1 MWRAFVFTD
10 TGRVYLDRIALT
22 KAGEE
27 EIVKN
32 GGVEALLRAIAP
44 EKETHEEMLTPV
56 FRLLERISK
65 DPKHMQKIRENDGVE
80 VLVRQLEKHTD
91 NEVVLRAGGRLLA
104 KIAEGD
110 LEETIKRLNAG
121 NLSDKAKELA
131 VALISNLA
139 LQPENIEEI
148 MKKGGIVALVKN
160 FDKFNVKTKA
170 AAARAL
176 QRIAAKNT
184 ANVDELIESGALDV
198 LIEAIKNPENNE
210 ELLTAATQALTEIA
224 RSSLKHATLVDEK
237 GGVVAVV
244 EALKKYS
251 TMSRFSEAALEFIE
265 TLCGVGFNQDKISG
279 LGAVEAIIAAM
290 RTNAEDAE
298 LHLRGHL
305 ALLGLVSYDDS
316 NANREVVKKILLA
329 NGAKVLCDSINTHA
343 ANAAIVKAA
352 VALLLA
358 LVNLDKSS
366 KDHILKSNGIT
377 SIVRGI
383 FVQYQQEFLGR
394 SIISRDADYERSV
407 RNLLAVLV
415 DKKAI
420 TGLGKKLSGA
430 NLQKVC
436 VFAKVQTFAD
446 YMTKDNIGTALAEGL
461 KSVAHAGGGGTLPLI
476 AMAMWS
482 VGRASVPCLDHL
494 VGSSCVEATLDA
506 IRTLPS
512 KPVAVYPCLR
522 ALLMFAGSQSSKNK
536 VASNNGIDACV
547 VAMRSNAEDSGI
559 NATAIDVQI
568 ALATTDALASDV
580 LFKGGVRQINK
591 MIMDSSASP
600 EFERACE
607 RGLVLINRV
616 ASVRQASASIRTQMV
631 KQGTIDAVTTAMS
644 AYPKNA
650 TIEEVGGII
659 LAKLYDESAVET
671 AVAEMKRLTEELK
684 TTSQPVKTMPKLGK
698 ATATVGYL
706 ALNEKNVDTIHQ
718 CQGPEIVIDALSTI
732 GKQEVSSER
741 EYCRSNAF
749 RALGQM
755 GAVKA
760 LPSKLGVTKLVINA
774 LNAPVESV
782 TLNEKLGVLNA
793 IGYLAN
799 VDSTR
804 KELIGAKAIESIVNL
819 LSTHST
825 DEQIVVASLSAL
837 ASLTKDKQGV
847 DAAVKAGALDIVMNL
862 LKNNAETMSPLM
874 AVAALEVLAHFAT
887 IAKNVE
893 LMDNDGIIDAVSLV
907 LDKVCGDPT
916 KPYPKVLGAAASL
929 LCALAINES
938 MASRVVNKG
947 ALAKVV
953 GVANSSQ
960 AYLSDAN
967 CMAAVSK
974 LIEICT
980 KHESLRAQVAKIPGV
995 VALLTE
1001 AMDENGDSEQ
1011 IVTNS
1016 SKALINL
1023 MGANPETIKEML
1035 KEIRDLLKAVE
1046 KKPSPELLEKLLKAS
1061 KKLANLALIEGIFNA
1076 DDGKEVGGTAMQMYE
1091 TVKMKVQEGQIK
1103 NDLLST
1109 AIQLLARTAAHSGEK
1124 IESERAIP
1132 LLLKS
1137 LEENQSNPLVLV
1149 ETLKALGNLIEND
1162 PNGLKQ
1168 VTGANG
1174 IKLIESIKAT
1184 TTDENV
1190 RVTAEHTL
1198 QQFKKAAA
1206 VNPSALVR
1214 DRLGAKALVQ
1224 LLAAIEDPQD
1234 SKNFL
1239 KTIAGEQGGVQ
1250 ALMKIVA
1257 SPEFRQLSPEL
1268 RAQVFE
1274 ALDELGEN
1282 LKLEKEEVGVLFEAL
1297 EYATAKEKGTIL
1309 KLLGKSNFTPQVS
1322 QELLQ
1327 KGAMA
1332 KLLELMSSDELKKDE
1347 KGLLAGLQ
1355 ALNKMMENEELAE
1368 QFLKL
1373 GGAAKVVEIMKNT
1386 DNQEV
1391 KNEGLKL
1398 LAKGAQKPQG
1408 VEGLQLGP
1416 EVIPLLAGLSAG
1428 FQGEERHIYNGLM
1441 DQLNGLHQEEG
1452 PGMITE
1458 RFDNLLNRLHE
1469 TEGISAHLAENGK
1482 VYYSNAEGVTSWKKP
1497 SALVNAE
1504 QQGIGLNK
1512 IAENNPELVP
1522 QVGETQL
1529 ENAVGILNKFKS
1541 EPLKLKELLKALA
1554 ALAVNEGNRE
1564 AMLKAGVLEAV
1575 IKAMQGED
1583 VDVEFLIAAVKLL
1596 NQFAKNKVFKEKIC
1610 EIGGIAAL
1618 IAIMIKYIDEEELV
1632 GLCLK
1637 TLSNLAF
1644 NSKVCVD
1651 EIMLQKGPK
1660 AVKSVVG
1667 KYKTTIPILTS
1678 AMAMLTNLMYKSAKN
1693 KQHIGSLLRK
1703 EILSTLRNQHHDEKL
1718 FKQTMRAV
1726 GAVAWVDEHVRWMV
1740 VNGVTKT
1747 LVAGMKTHA
1756 DNVPVQKL
1764 AIDVIGNLASVNEED
1779 IMDDIEKGNTQ
1790 SVVDYILLEGGAK
1803 KIIQVVSLTITDAE
1817 QDPTLLVNGM
1827 RTLGYMASARANV
1840 AERLI
1845 QMGIVDLVLLAMQK
1859 YDWDEDILEES
1870 MRLIAYLCY
1879 YDAGINKVY
1888 KSDGVRIILT
1898 QMESHAEEADFAL
1911 IGADALKA
1919 MVSRQEALQ
1928 PVGKEIVKYQGI
1940 DTILKKVMANN
1951 MQSKD
1956 LIRACLFILIPL
1968 CTFNEDISKEVAQ
1981 TGMRII
1987 LKAITTYRDDTE
1999 VLIPAFKLIGHLAFT
2014 KDNLKIIV
2022 QFGGIGLLIDAVL
2035 THPEEF
2041 DMVKQSI
2048 KTLDNVAMASPEH
2061 SKIVQEAGGSKTI
2074 EEVMKAYEGSGHED
2088 LLNTCK
2094 GALLSM
2100 TELEKHPARPKFMY
2114 NQRHEMNDPNVD
2126 PLQKFRNTLLTG
2138 TVMGV
2143 FKGTKKSE
2151 KHFRVSKDWVNL
2163 QWKDPKTGAK
2173 KKTNDK
2179 VKLKDIAAVHLGQRD
2194 FNDKQ
2199 KKKSKP
2205 KNCFSIVTSANEK
2218 ICIEANTTQDQQL
2231 WIAALEAVIETAA
2244 HNPKWLK

>member
-1 MWRAFVFTD
+1 MRA
-10 TGRVYLDRIALT
+10 LD
-22 KAGEE
+22 
-27 EIVKN
+27 
-32 GGVEALLRAIAP
+32 P

-65 DPKHMQKIRENDGVE
+65 DPEHMQRIRDNDGVE

-148 MKKGGIVALVKN
+148 IKKGGIQALVKN

-176 QRIAAKNT
+176 QRIAAKDPN
-184 ANVDELIESGALDV
+184 NVDELIETGALEAM
-198 LIEAIKNPENNE
+198 IEAIKNPENSE
-210 ELLTAATQALTEIA
+210 ELLTAATQMLTEVA
-224 RSSLKHATLVDEK
+224 RTSLKHAQIVDEK
-237 GGVVAVV
+237 GGVVAVI

-251 TMSRFSEAALEFIE
+251 DMPRFGEAALEFVQ
-265 TLCGVGFNQDKISG
+265 TLCGVGFDQNKIDG
-279 LGAVEAIIAAM
+279 LGAVEAIISAM
-290 RTNAEDAE
+290 RGSPNDAD

-305 ALLGLVSYDDS
+305 ALLGLVSYDDTKT
-316 NANREVVKKILLA
+316 NQGVVKKILLA
-329 NGAKVLCDSINTHA
+329 NGAKVLCDSVSAHA
-343 ANAAIVKAA
+343 ANAAVVKAG
-352 VALLLA
+352 VALLLS
-358 LVNLDKSS
+358 VVTLDKTA
-366 KDHILKSNGIT
+366 KDHIVKSNGIA
-377 SIVRGI
+377 SIVRAV
-383 FVQYQQEFLGR
+383 FVQYQQEFLGK
-394 SIISRDADYERSV
+394 SLISRDADYERNV

-415 DKKAI
+415 DKNMI
-420 TGLGKKLSGA
+420 SGLGKKLSGG

-446 YMTKDNIGTALAEGL
+446 YMTKDNIGGSLSEGL
-461 KSVAHAGGGGTLPLI
+461 KSLAHAGSGPTLPLI
-476 AMAMWS
+476 AMAMWA
-482 VGRASVPCLDHL
+482 VGRASVQCLDHL
-494 VGSSCVEATLDA
+494 VNKNCVEATLDA

-512 KPVAVYPCLR
+512 KPTAVLPLLR
-522 ALLMFAGSQSSKNK
+522 ALLMFAGSASSKNK

-547 VAMRSNAEDSGI
+547 VAMRSNAEDHEI
-559 NATAIDVQI
+559 NTSAIDVQI
-568 ALATTDALASDV
+568 ALASTDALAADV

-591 MIMDSSASP
+591 MIMDSSSSP

-616 ASVRQASASIRTQMV
+616 ASVRQAASSIKTQMV

-644 AYPKNA
+644 AYPKNS

-659 LAKLYDESAVET
+659 LAKLYDQSAVEA
-671 AVAEMKRLTEELK
+671 AVEEMRRLAEELK
-684 TTSQPVKTMPKLGK
+684 TTSQPEKVMPKLGK

-706 ALNEKNVDTIHQ
+706 ALNEGNVDIIREKE
-718 CQGPEIVIDALSTI
+718 GPQILIAALATI
-732 GKQEVSSER
+732 GKQQQSSER
-741 EYCRSNAF
+741 EYCRRNAF

-755 GAVKA
+755 GAIKA
-760 LPSKLGVTKLVINA
+760 LPSNLGVTKLITSA
-774 LNAPVESV
+774 LNASVEDV
-782 TLNEKLGVLNA
+782 TLPEKVGVLNA
-793 IGYLAN
+793 ISYLAN
-799 VDSTR
+799 VDATR
-804 KELIGAKAIESIVNL
+804 TELIKAKAIESIVTL
-819 LSTHST
+819 LASHST
-825 DEQIVVASLSAL
+825 DEQLVVAALSSL
-837 ASLTKDKQGV
+837 ASLTRTKDGV
-847 DAAVKAGALDIVMNL
+847 TAAMNAGAVDLVMNL
-862 LKNNAETMSPLM
+862 VKNNAETMTPLM
-874 AVAALEVLAHFAT
+874 AVAAMEVLANLAT
-887 IAKNVE
+887 VPKNVE
-893 LMDNDGIIDAVSLV
+893 RMDEDGVIDAISLV
-907 LDKVCGDPT
+907 LDKVCGDPS
-916 KPYPKVLGAAASL
+916 KPYPKVLGSAATL
-929 LCALAINES
+929 LNALAINEA
-938 MASRVVNKG
+938 MATRIVSKG
-947 ALAKVV
+947 GVAKVV

-960 AYLSDAN
+960 TYLSDAE
-967 CMAAVSK
+967 CMKAVSK
-974 LIEICT
+974 LLETCSGY
-980 KHESLRAQVAKIPGV
+980 ESLRAQVAKIPGV

-1001 AMDENGDSEQ
+1001 AMDENGDNEH
-1011 IVTNS
+1011 IVASS
-1016 SKALINL
+1016 SKVLMNL
-1023 MGANPETIKEML
+1023 MGANPESIKEIL

-1046 KKPSPELLEKLLKAS
+1046 KKPNPVLLEKLLKAS
-1061 KKLANLALIEGIFNA
+1061 KKLANLALIEGIFSA
-1076 DDGKEVGGTAMQMYE
+1076 EDGKEVGDTAMNMYE

-1132 LLLKS
+1132 LLLKA
-1137 LEENQSNPLVLV
+1137 LEENQSNPLILV
-1149 ETLKALGNLIEND
+1149 ETMKALGNLVEND

-1168 VTGANG
+1168 VTNANG
-1174 IKLIESIKAT
+1174 IKLIQDIKTT

-1198 QQFKKAAA
+1198 QQFKKAAL

-1224 LLAAIEDPQD
+1224 LLASIEDPQD
-1234 SKNFL
+1234 AKNFL
-1239 KTIAGEQGGVQ
+1239 KKIAEEEGGVQ
-1250 ALMKIVA
+1250 ALLKLVA
-1257 SPEFRQLSPEL
+1257 TPEFKQLSAEL

-1274 ALDELGEN
+1274 AMDDLGEE
-1282 LKLEKEEVGVLFEAL
+1282 LTLSSGEVGILFEAL
-1297 EYATAKEKGTIL
+1297 EYATPKEKKTIL
-1309 KLLGKSNFTPQVS
+1309 KLLGKAKYGPQVS
-1322 QELLQ
+1322 KALLEN
-1327 KGAMA
+1327 GSVA
-1332 KLLELMSSDELKKDE
+1332 KLLGLLGSEEIKKDE
-1347 KGLLAGLQ
+1347 ESLLAGLR
-1355 ALNKMMENEELAE
+1355 ALNKMMENDELAE
-1368 QFLKL
+1368 QFLQL
-1373 GGAAKVVEIMKNT
+1373 GGAQKVVEIIKNT
-1386 DNQEV
+1386 ESKEV
-1391 KNEGLKL
+1391 QGEALKV
-1398 LAKGAQKPQG
+1398 LAKGAQKPGGAQA
-1408 VEGLQLGP
+1408 LQLGP
-1416 EVIPLLAGLSAG
+1416 EVIPLLAGLGSG
-1428 FQGEERHIYNGLM
+1428 LQGEERQILNGLV
-1441 DQLNGLHQEEG
+1441 DQLTELHQEEG

-1458 RFDNLLNRLHE
+1458 RLDQLLERLNE
-1469 TEGISAHLAENGK
+1469 TSNITAHVAENGK
-1482 VYYSNAEGVTSWKKP
+1482 VYYHDSTTGQTSWKKP
-1497 SALVNAE
+1497 VALVGIDNGLEKVTKLAE
-1504 QQGIGLNK
+1504 K
-1512 IAENNPELVP
+1512 NPEIVP
-1522 QVGETQL
+1522 EVGETQL
-1529 ENAVGILNKFKS
+1529 QNAVGMLNKLKT

-1554 ALAVNEGNRE
+1554 ALAVNEGNRA

-1575 IKAMQGED
+1575 IKAMQAEN
-1583 VDVEFLIAAVKLL
+1583 VDIEFLIAAVKLL
-1596 NQFAKNKVFKEKIC
+1596 NQFAKNKTFKEKIC

-1618 IAIMIKYIDEEELV
+1618 IAIMVKYIDEEELV

-1644 NSKVCVD
+1644 NSKMCVD

-1667 KYKTTIPILTS
+1667 KHKTNVPILTS
-1678 AMAMLTNLMYKSAKN
+1678 TMALLTNLMYKSAKN
-1693 KQHIGSLLRK
+1693 KKHIGGLLRK
-1703 EILSTLRNQHHDEKL
+1703 EILSTLRNQHHDVKL

-1747 LVAGMKTHA
+1747 LVSGMKTHA

-1779 IMDDIEKGNTQ
+1779 IMEDIEKGNTQ

-1845 QMGIVDLVLLAMQK
+1845 AMGIVDLVLLAMQK

-1870 MRLIAYLCY
+1870 MRLVAYLCY

-1898 QMESHAEEADFAL
+1898 QMESHAEEAEFAL
-1911 IGADALKA
+1911 IAADALKA

-1951 MQSKD
+1951 MKSKE

-1968 CTFNEDISKEVAQ
+1968 CTFNEDISKEVAE

-1999 VLIPAFKLIGHLAFT
+1999 VLIPAFKLIGHLAFV

-2061 SKIVQEAGGSKTI
+2061 SKIVQEAGGNKTI

-2088 LLNTCK
+2088 LLSVCK

-2100 TELEKHPARPKFMY
+2100 TELEKHPARPKYLY
-2114 NQRHEMNDPNVD
+2114 NQRHNINDPTQD
-2126 PLQKFRNTLLTG
+2126 PLKDYRNTLLTG

-2143 FKGTKKSE
+2143 FKGAKKSE
-2151 KHFRVSKDWVNL
+2151 KHFRVSKDWVYL
-2163 QWKDPKTGAK
+2163 QWKDPKAGSK
-2173 KKTNDK
+2173 KKADEK
-2179 VKLKDIAAVHLGQRD
+2179 MKIKELAAVHLGQRD
-2194 FNDKQ
+2194 FTDKQ
-2199 KKKSKP
+2199 KKRSDIKK
-2205 KNCFSIVTSANEK
+2205 CFSIVSSSGAK
-2218 ICIEANTTQDQQL
+2218 VCVEANTIQDQQL
-2231 WIAALEAVIETAA
+2231 WMAALEAVIETAA
-2244 HNPKWLK
+2244 HNPKWLKSSA